1 MSENVYEFTDQNF
14 ESDVQK
20 NKLSDFQN
28 IDGVDHIAEI
38 RNLFLLFPILI

>member
-20 NKLSDFQN
+20 SDLPVL
-28 IDGVDHIAEI
+28 VDFWAVWCG
-38 RNLFLLFPILI
+38 PWQ